1 MDERKRKALN
11 ALLPEMEKN
20 IPVDAFLSSLHSDT
34 KDGFL
39 SDYEM
44 EEVRG
49 AHNRIEQFRSLI
61 GFLRSK
67 GNEDFYKFCRLLEA
81 FEYKGWANRLKKKGK
96 LDTPSFVT
104 VDLGYARLYIASS
117 VIRKLCMV
125 FNHPEARRVYR
136 SAFLWHLLFKLV
148 AAS

>member
-1 MDERKRKALN
+1 MTMDERKRKALN
-11 ALLPEMEKN
+11 ALLPEMEKD
-20 IPVDAFLSSLHSDT
+20 ILVDAFLSSLHSDT
-34 KDGFL
+34 EYGFL

-44 EEVRG
+44 EEVRKTD
-49 AHNRIEQFRSLI
+49 NRIEQFRSLI

-67 GNEDFYKFCRLLEA
+67 GNEDFYNFCRLLEA
-81 FEYKGWANRLKKKGK
+81 FNYKEWANRLKKMGK

-136 SAFLWHLLFKLV
+136 SA
-148 AAS
+148 S